1 MKNIEKYRHMRPVEY
16 GYHLKGVGGTLKLPP
31 PPLCIAAVLI
41 FSPAGDL
48 GKTALIFSVLQIGKV
63 LNLWSLL

>member
-31 PPLCIAAVLI
+31 PPLHRGGLFLFSGGVFI
-41 FSPAGDL
+41 FLLPGENFSLMGD
-48 GKTALIFSVLQIGKV
+48 
-63 LNLWSLL
+63 

>member
-16 GYHLKGVGGTLKLPP
+16 GYHLKGGGTLKLPP
-31 PPLCIAAVLI
+31 PPCIAAVCF
-41 FSPAGDL
+41 FSPVGYL
-48 GKTALIFSVLQIGKV
+48 GKTALIFSVLQIVEV

>member
-31 PPLCIAAVLI
+31 PLASRRSVSFLRWDIYI
-41 FSPAGDL
+41 FVTR
-48 GKTALIFSVLQIGKV
+48 GKFQLDG
-63 LNLWSLL
+63 

>member
-31 PPLCIAAVLI
+31 PLHRGGLDI
-41 FSPAGDL
+41 FPG
-48 GKTALIFSVLQIGKV
+48 GRFG
-63 LNLWSLL
+63 

>member
-16 GYHLKGVGGTLKLPP
+16 GYHLKGVGGGNFRVPP
-31 PPLCIAAVLI
+31 PCIAAVCF
-41 FSPAGDL
+41 FSPAGNL
-48 GKTALIFSVLQIGKV
+48 GKTALIFSVLQIGEV